1 MVHLHAM
8 KQVVNCLQMLH
19 ISWSQCKR
27 TKCIKMLDI
36 VKICWDLEWD
46 DSLWGGVC
54 RSTATCPAINGS
66 TSQPIWVCDV
76 CQRALEHKVRWSLVE
91 FGCHMLSQIF
101 LALPVFFL
109 GHEHIWI
116 GIVMYCSERGIPW
129 NFHIS
134 WTFME
139 FNEHSWTTS
148 RCHEMSWGGKRGRCW
163 ISWKREIHR
172 RPCDVH
178 SFATRKRK
186 VEERY
191 RKMKKPWN
199 QEKPRRKTEKNDT
212 SRYRAVCFSWAP
224 HLSILHILLATLH
237 GTDRNVLWCVS
248 PGAIVPNGSQW
259 IPMVASWKLQ
269 VGSICSYLKAWAI
282 ELDRT
287 WSNCFRFGKL
297 QFAPRSE
304 NRTHVRSC
312 VME

>member
-148 RCHEMSWGGKRGRCW
+148 TCHEMSWDVMRWQAGEVLDLLEARDPSEAVRC
-163 ISWKREIHR
+163 
-172 RPCDVH
+172 
-178 SFATRKRK
+178 A
-186 VEERY
+186 
-191 RKMKKPWN
+191 
-199 QEKPRRKTEKNDT
+199 
-212 SRYRAVCFSWAP
+212 
-224 HLSILHILLATLH
+224 
-237 GTDRNVLWCVS
+237 
-248 PGAIVPNGSQW
+248 
-259 IPMVASWKLQ
+259 
-269 VGSICSYLKAWAI
+269 
-282 ELDRT
+282 
-287 WSNCFRFGKL
+287 
-297 QFAPRSE
+297 
-304 NRTHVRSC
+304 
-312 VME
+312 